1 MSISYAQRPE
11 VSGLGECA
19 FLPDLSCDAL
29 PDYENI
35 LRKACEDL
43 EASGCLDYNKLKP
56 YPSILF
62 GLETALAQLEAEGE
76 VSFFDTPFSRGEEG
90 IPINGLIWMGS
101 YQEMFSRIEEKLKQG
116 FSCLKLK
123 VGAIDFE
130 EELALLRH
138 IRSRFDKSDL
148 ELRIDANGGFSAE
161 DALSKL
167 GRLSR
172 YNIHSI
178 EQPVKQGL
186 WDAMKELC
194 RKSPIPVALDE
205 EMIGVNEKSAKE
217 ALLERLR
224 PAYIVLK
231 PSLHGGFS
239 GTKEWVSI
247 AASKGIASW
256 MTSALESNVG
266 LNAIAQ
272 WAAKLYGPDIKMA
285 QGLGT
290 GLLFKDNIPMPIE
303 IRGNKLWRAE

>member
-1 MSISYAQRPE
+1 M
-11 VSGLGECA
+11 GECA

-35 LRKACEDL
+35 LRNACGDL
-43 EASGCLDYNKLKP
+43 GVSGFLDYNKLRH

-62 GLETALAQLEAEGE
+62 GLETALAQLEAGGKT
-76 VSFFDTPFSRGEEG
+76 SFFDTPFSRGEEG
-90 IPINGLIWMGS
+90 IRINGLVWMGS
-101 YQEMFSRIEEKLKQG
+101 YQEMFSRVEEKLEKG
-116 FSCLKLK
+116 FSCIKLK

-138 IRSRFDKSDL
+138 IRSRFDKSEL

-161 DALSKL
+161 EALVKL
-167 GRLSR
+167 ERLAE
-172 YNIHSI
+172 YDIHSI

-186 WDAMKELC
+186 WDVTEELC

-205 EMIGVNEKSAKE
+205 EIIGVNEKADKE

-239 GTKEWVSI
+239 GTEEWVSI
-247 AASKGIASW
+247 AASKGIGSW

-272 WAAKLYGPDIKMA
+272 WAAKLYGPDIKTA

-290 GLLFKDNIPMPIE
+290 GLLFKNNISMPIE
-303 IRGNKLWRAE
+303 IRGDKFWCVK